1 MTYDALVD
9 APKMTP
15 LDEAVDRVGDRW
27 SFLLVE
33 ALLSGPLRFGE
44 LRAVVPGIAPN
55 ILAQRLRRLEE
66 KGVVLGRTYSERP
79 PRRAYELTDEGPRL
93 AGAIRVLAEW
103 GARGAPGAEA
113 MQHAACGTSLEA
125 HWYCPTCA
133 RTIADTEASDLQFI

>member
-1 MTYDALVD
+1 MAYDAVVD
-9 APKMTP
+9 APRMTP

-66 KGVVLGRTYSERP
+66 KGVVIGRTYSERP
-79 PRRAYELTDEGPRL
+79 PRRMYELTDEGQRL
-93 AGAIRVLAEW
+93 AGAIRLLAQW
-103 GARGAPGAEA
+103 GASGAPDAEA

-133 RTIADTEASDLQFI
+133 RTIADTEASDLRFI